1 MGSRFL
7 VLQAGDH
14 ELAKSQCIAMKG
26 ESDKNQCFEHALID
40 ANFLR
45 IPKCGNQPKERKM
58 KRLKYLC
65 CIEMKIETK
74 CYMNLGNLT
83 DKLRPQRGISKCFVK
98 ARNAVQASHANSRGS
113 SGKNLEMPG
122 YCQHFKL
129 NRYFNQNFYVVLL
142 INGCTGN
149 NYFTINSKSRIGSTI
164 SLTQLRLSRIC
175 LELEI

>member
-7 VLQAGDH
+7 VLQAGDR

-26 ESDKNQCFEHALID
+26 DINLYFEHALID

-65 CIEMKIETK
+65 CIEMKIETE
-74 CYMNLGNLT
+74 CYMNVGNLT
-83 DKLRPQRGISKCFVK
+83 DKLKPQRGISKCFVK
-98 ARNAVQASHANSRGS
+98 ARNVVQTSHANSRGS
-113 SGKNLEMPG
+113 PGENLEIPG

-129 NRYFNQNFYVVLL
+129 NRNFNQNFYVVLL

-149 NYFTINSKSRIGSTI
+149 NYLAINSKSRIGSTI
-164 SLTQLRLSRIC
+164 SLTLFRLSRIC